1 MAKDSIRIGQRL
13 LERNPGMDIETFT
26 ETMKHAALRDPELMK
41 DILEN
46 IAGHVIRIGKKRAD
60 GLALNE
66 DEQGL
71 FDETVRMMK
80 YAESH
85 DDSEAVELLRSM
97 LYPS

>member
-1 MAKDSIRIGQRL
+1 
-13 LERNPGMDIETFT
+13 
-26 ETMKHAALRDPELMK
+26 
-41 DILEN
+41 
-46 IAGHVIRIGKKRAD
+46 VIRIGKKRAD